1 MFRPSDSFSPKGRAA
16 LARLTTALNEI
27 PGSDMLTQSIAADL
41 SGLPDA
47 EAAGALRR
55 VRRTLFE
62 EATIHNPDVSET
74 IIDGLLT
81 AFTDRVVGIRADMQK
96 GR

>member
-1 MFRPSDSFSPKGRAA
+1 MEPLANELSLKGRAA
-16 LARLTTALNEI
+16 LARLTSALREV
-27 PGSDMLTQSIAADL
+27 PGSDVLAQSIAVDL
-41 SGLPDA
+41 AGLTDA

-62 EATIHNPDVSET
+62 AATIHNPDVSET
-74 IIDGLLT
+74 VVSGLLI
-81 AFTDRVVGIRADMQK
+81 AFCDRIIAIRADMR